1 MLAVKNLTD
10 TKTTFSRAARLMGTG
25 FDFKLVT
32 DNPAWALERI
42 EEAIAEIS
50 RIEKLL
56 STFNEDSSI
65 SQINRNAGIAP
76 VRVDAETYRL
86 IDRALQISTLTYG
99 TFDIAYGIPQNE
111 EDGGVGVATKTKA
124 LKKKISLTNYTNIVL
139 NEKKQTVFLK
149 NKAMRI
155 SLSAIGR
162 GYAADRAKVVLQ
174 MQGVSS
180 GVILFGSDMLTWGLQ
195 PDNTPWTVGAAD
207 PDKAEEVYAQMDI
220 SNMALSTSY
229 STISING
236 QTQINNAT
244 GFPVSAIKS
253 VSVLAPTAEMAG
265 AMTAP
270 MFNMGINTGLY
281 MVNKL
286 NQIACVVVDDHERVY
301 TSKHIQL

>member
-10 TKTTFSRAARLMGTG
+10 TNTTFSRDARLMGTG
-25 FDFKLVT
+25 FNFKLVT
-32 DNPAWALERI
+32 NHPVWALERI

-65 SQINRNAGIAP
+65 CQINRNAGIAP

-99 TFDIAYGIPQNE
+99 TFDIAYGITQNE
-111 EDGGVGVATKTKA
+111 EDGGIAIAAQTKA
-124 LKKKISLTNYTNIVL
+124 LKKKISLTNYTNVIL
-139 NEKKQTVFLK
+139 DEARQTVFLK
-149 NKAMRI
+149 NKSMRI
-155 SLSAIGR
+155 SLSAISR

-174 MQGVSS
+174 MQGVGS
-180 GVILFGSDMLTWGLQ
+180 GVIIFGSDMLTWGLQ
-195 PDNTPWTVGAAD
+195 PDNTPWTIGAAN
-207 PDKAEEVYAQMDI
+207 PAKAYDVCAQTNI

-229 STISING
+229 NAVSVNG
-236 QTQINNAT
+236 SVQIYAKS
-244 GFPVSAIKS
+244 GFPVSAINQ
-253 VSVLAPTAEMAG
+253 VSILAPTAEMAG

-286 NQIACVVVDDHERVY
+286 NQIGCVIVDDHERVY
-301 TSKHIQL
+301 TSKQIQL